1 MWSSPHSLGIEILDK
16 HRPAD
21 DIDDPHAQS
30 DPFGIDQLQFLA
42 GDKVDRL
49 LFAFVDRDI

>member
-16 HRPAD
+16 RRPAD

-30 DPFGIDQLQFLA
+30 DPFGIDQL
-42 GDKVDRL
+42 
-49 LFAFVDRDI
+49 